1 MKLELHIEEL
11 VLEGFDPR
19 DRHRMRDA
27 VERELARLLAGA
39 GGSELPL
46 FNRNIEVEKL
56 QAAFTAKP
64 GATARHT
71 GTEVAR
77 AVHRAV
83 AGAGAPAIP
92 ANGRSSV

>member
-27 VERELARLLAGA
+27 VERELTRLLAGA
-39 GGSELPL
+39 GRRELPL

-56 QAAFTAKP
+56 QTGFTAKP

-83 AGAGAPAIP
+83 AGAGASPMP
-92 ANGRSSV
+92 ANGRSSA